1 MYYRQEPPELYRQRP
16 YVQQAPP
23 AYRRSYPAPYPP
35 PYSAPYRTPAQ
46 PVPGG
51 GRPPPQKR
59 SACREGSVMARSAS
73 WAALALVA
81 LLPVTACTTTV
92 EPVPTV
98 VFVPTE
104 STGTLVVEW
113 TIRAGTDPGDCS
125 LAGAAAIRIHVV
137 TIDVRG
143 CGDLRAGVWRVR
155 DEHHAGA
162 WDVRGVGTARRRRW
176 RRSYDVGA
184 HPGVHDPRRGR
195 PDHPDR
201 FPANSFF

>member
-1 MYYRQEPPELYRQRP
+1 
-16 YVQQAPP
+16 
-23 AYRRSYPAPYPP
+23 
-35 PYSAPYRTPAQ
+35 
-46 PVPGG
+46 
-51 GRPPPQKR
+51 
-59 SACREGSVMARSAS
+59 MARSAS

-137 TIDVRG
+137 TIDVVDAG
-143 CGDLRAGVWRVR
+143 TYEQACGAFATSITLAPGTYEASALLVDAGGGGRTTSVPIQ
-155 DEHHAGA
+155 AFTILGA
-162 WDVRGVGTARRRRW
+162 DVLTIPI
-176 RRSYDVGA
+176 D
-184 HPGVHDPRRGR
+184 
-195 PDHPDR
+195 